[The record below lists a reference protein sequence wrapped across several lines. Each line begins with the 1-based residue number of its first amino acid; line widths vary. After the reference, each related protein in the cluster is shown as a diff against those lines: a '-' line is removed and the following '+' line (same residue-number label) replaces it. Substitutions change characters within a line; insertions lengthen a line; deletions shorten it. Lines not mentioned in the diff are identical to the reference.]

1 MIEYPTN
8 IIIEYTNTSEYR
20 KCIRKLFN
28 MNKENY
34 EDKIRKIENHNDEI
48 LDDETRDEISYDD
61 DSSKMMLEYLF
72 KKTQHIEEFSELY
85 KKAAARMFSI
95 DETIGQAILFSYDY
109 LYNYHCCLVDFF
121 NGVFN
126 KNSDSYKVLVKKL
139 S

>member
-1 MIEYPTN
+1 
-8 IIIEYTNTSEYR
+8 
-20 KCIRKLFN
+20 

-34 EDKIRKIENHNDEI
+34 EDKIKKIENHNNEI

-72 KKTQHIEEFSELY
+72 QKTQYIEEFSELY

-95 DETIGQAILFSYDY
+95 DETIGHAILFSYDY

-121 NGVFN
+121 NGVFS
-126 KNSDSYKVLVKKL
+126 KNSNSYKVLVKKL

>member
-8 IIIEYTNTSEYR
+8 IVIEYTNTTEYR

-28 MNKENY
+28 MDKENY
-34 EDKIRKIENHNDEI
+34 EDKIKKIENHNDEI

-72 KKTQHIEEFSELY
+72 QKTQHIEEFSELY
-85 KKAAARMFSI
+85 KKAAARMFSV

-109 LYNYHCCLVDFF
+109 LCNYHYCLVDFF
-121 NGVFN
+121 NGVFS

>member
-8 IIIEYTNTSEYR
+8 IIIEYTNTTEYR

-28 MNKENY
+28 MNQKNY
-34 EDKIRKIENHNDEI
+34 ENKINEIEKHNDEI

-72 KKTQHIEEFSELY
+72 QKTQHIEEFSELY
-85 KKAAARMFSI
+85 QKAAARMFSV

-109 LYNYHCCLVDFF
+109 LYYYHCCLVDFF
-121 NGVFN
+121 NGIFN
-126 KNSDSYKVLVKKL
+126 KNSDSYKELLRKL